1 MALRARHDLI
11 CSLSA
16 VLFLLSVNVTGP
28 CFSSA
33 QQCILAFSP
42 IYNTLLWISSLL
54 ISQLSSFPTDGLSER
69 LLPVLFRMI
78 TLPFHIKP
86 PNSKY
91 LLYHIFFLL
100 NIMYVLL
107 EYHIIHSLVIF
118 MIVMSLTA
126 ALKVSYV
133 YEPSSLIYALLR
145 LSILEASG
153 TWLISIHGYQ

>member
-91 LLYHIFFLL
+91 LLYHIFFSFK
-100 NIMYVLL
+100 
-107 EYHIIHSLVIF
+107 YHVCPFGVSYN
-118 MIVMSLTA
+118 SLTSHIYDCY
-126 ALKVSYV
+126 VSNCCFESFICV
-133 YEPSSLIYALLR
+133 
-145 LSILEASG
+145 
-153 TWLISIHGYQ
+153 